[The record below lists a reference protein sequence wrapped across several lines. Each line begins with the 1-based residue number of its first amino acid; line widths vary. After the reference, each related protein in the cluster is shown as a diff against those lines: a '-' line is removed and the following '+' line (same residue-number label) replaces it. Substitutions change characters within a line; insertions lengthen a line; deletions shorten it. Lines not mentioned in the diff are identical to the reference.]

1 MPTHLTHHQATDNI
15 NTYAS
20 WQQPVAAHANV
31 TSGSEQLQAQHPA
44 NSGQTAMQQQGM
56 TGSRQF
62 LSSLS
67 GIALEPNFQREQQQ
81 QQSRSQ
87 QAPFLNNA
95 SPADSV
101 PFIQYG
107 ADIMGDDRNVRNWVY
122 QHSES
127 QRLQAQAI
135 QAAQTNRAYQAA
147 SMPSPHPLQSQQ
159 HQLLAQQQYPQAQ
172 QPQQQQQLLTAAQ
185 PTQGGVSSLY
195 TTTHHMAGQYQQQ
208 QGSGILPSLAA
219 PTSFGAGGGGG
230 AESEMIA
237 MRSEMSSMRQQI
249 EVMGRAAAAA
259 AFVPPPESSYA
270 GSIAGEGST
279 TATKKKNAFSQLFSR
294 KPSKKKNV

>member
-1 MPTHLTHHQATDNI
+1 M
-15 NTYAS
+15 
-20 WQQPVAAHANV
+20 
-31 TSGSEQLQAQHPA
+31 QL
-44 NSGQTAMQQQGM
+44 QQQGT
-56 TGSRQF
+56 TGGRQF

-67 GIALEPNFQREQQQ
+67 GSALESSFQREQ

-95 SPADSV
+95 SAADSV

-127 QRLQAQAI
+127 QRLQAQAV
-135 QAAQTNRAYQAA
+135 QASQSNRAYQPPPI
-147 SMPSPHPLQSQQ
+147 PSPHPLPLQQHQLQSQQ
-159 HQLLAQQQYPQAQ
+159 HYAQAQ
-172 QPQQQQQLLTAAQ
+172 QPLPQQQQRRQSLTTSQ
-185 PTQGGVSSLY
+185 PGQGGVSSPY
-195 TTTHHMAGQYQQQ
+195 TVSGHHMAGQYQQQ
-208 QGSGILPSLAA
+208 GSGVLPSLAA
-219 PTSFGAGGGGG
+219 PSSPGTNGGAG
-230 AESEMIA
+230 AESELLA
-237 MRSEMSSMRQQI
+237 MRSEMSLMRQQI

-294 KPSKKKNV
+294 KPSKKKNI